1 MEASAELLV
10 TFGLILGIG
19 LAADYLGRRTRL
31 PRVTLLL
38 LFGVAIGPGGLNLI
52 PGLFVAQFDLVAN
65 ITLVMVGF
73 LLGEKITL
81 RRLRAH
87 GREILAI
94 SLASALGTSLVV
106 TTGLWLVGTP
116 LPMALVLGGIASATA
131 PAATVDVVEQEHA
144 RSPFSR
150 LLLSVVAI
158 DDAWGLII
166 FSLCTAA
173 ATGLAYAQ
181 MDTALLTHAAMEIFG
196 AIGLGLAIG
205 VPGAALSGR
214 VREGEPILTEALALV
229 FLCGGLALYLEV
241 SFLIA
246 AMVMGATVANL
257 ARHHDRPFHAISAV
271 DWPVMILF
279 FVLAGASLETDAVLT
294 AGSIGAAYVV
304 LRVIGKI
311 SSGWLGGRLGRT
323 REVYGRWIGVA
334 LLPQA
339 GVAMGMALVASSQLP
354 EYRQEILSIAI
365 GSTVLFELA
374 GPFATRLALAKA
386 TSQAAHHGGHAATPK
401 HDDSPG

>member
-1 MEASAELLV
+1 MEASAELLI

-19 LAADYLGRRTRL
+19 LAADFLGRRTRL

-38 LFGVAIGPGGLNLI
+38 LFGVVIGPGGLDLI
-52 PGLFVAQFDLVAN
+52 PGLFVAQFDLIAS

-73 LLGEKITL
+73 LLGEKLTL
-81 RRLRAH
+81 RRLRTH
-87 GREILAI
+87 GQEILAI
-94 SLASALGTSLVV
+94 SLASALGTAMVV
-106 TTGLWLVGTP
+106 TLGLWLAGAP
-116 LPMALVLGGIASATA
+116 LPMALLLGGIASATD

-166 FSLCTAA
+166 FSLCAAA
-173 ATGLAYAQ
+173 ATGLASAA
-181 MDTALLTHAAMEIFG
+181 MDAELLTHAATEILG

-214 VREGEPILTEALALV
+214 IRAGEPILTEALALV

-279 FVLAGASLETDAVLT
+279 FVLAGASLETDAILT
-294 AGSIGAAYVV
+294 AGTIGAAYVV
-304 LRVIGKI
+304 LRIIGKI
-311 SSGWLGGRLGRT
+311 ASGWLGGRLGHT
-323 REVYGRWIGVA
+323 RKIHGRWIGVA

-374 GPFATRLALAKA
+374 GPFATRLALAKT
-386 TSQAAHHGGHAATPK
+386 TSRSTHNGSHASTPE
-401 HDDSPG
+401 HDDSSG